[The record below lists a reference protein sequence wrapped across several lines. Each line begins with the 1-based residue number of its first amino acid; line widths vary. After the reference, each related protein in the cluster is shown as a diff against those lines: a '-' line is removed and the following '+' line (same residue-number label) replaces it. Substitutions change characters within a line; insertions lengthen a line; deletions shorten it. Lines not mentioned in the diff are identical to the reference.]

1 MKTRLLKRLRKE
13 AKEFVKII
21 PYSDGF
27 GIENIKNNTNYTY
40 SFYNPKEDVFSDK
53 LGYHYPTIYL
63 AKKALYDAR
72 RVYIMEKLP
81 DLRERRNY
89 VRNVKLAEG
98 L

>member
-1 MKTRLLKRLRKE
+1 MKARLLKRLREE
-13 AKEFVKII
+13 AREFVKII
-21 PYSDGF
+21 PYSEGF
-27 GIENIKNNTNYTY
+27 GIKNIKNNTNYTY
-40 SFYNPKEDVFSDK
+40 SFYNPKVDGFSNK
-53 LGYHYPTIYL
+53 KGYHYTTIYS

-72 RVYIMEKLP
+72 RLYIMEKLP

>member
-27 GIENIKNNTNYTY
+27 GIKNIKNNTNYTY
-40 SFYNPKEDVFSDK
+40 SFCNPKVDGFFNK
-53 LGYHYPTIYL
+53 KGYNYTTIYS
-63 AKKALYDAR
+63 AKKALYEAR
-72 RVYIMEKLP
+72 RIYIMEKLP
-81 DLRERRNY
+81 DLREKRNY